1 VGSKTRSAGRVLV
14 EPTVTAKL
22 GAGVDIDVRGR
33 GVEIGE
39 RFRAQVEEKL
49 GRIERLDSRVS
60 HIEVDVSQDHAPH
73 GASKSVKVELTCV
86 SVGPVVRA
94 EASDDTKYAAL
105 DAAYDRLEERV
116 RRATSRRRDRWR
128 GKGHAVNGR
137 SHPNGSTPGAA
148 ASNGA
153 SPAPD
158 ADDEAFIEQWST
170 LADDATESKYGIV
183 VDGDG
188 PLVVREK
195 LHATSP
201 MTLDQAFYEMELV
214 GHTFYAFVDKES
226 GHPSVLYRRRG
237 YDYGVIRLDVQG

>member
-1 VGSKTRSAGRVLV
+1 M
-14 EPTVTAKL
+14 
-22 GAGVDIDVRGR
+22 DIDVRGR

-49 GRIERLDSRVS
+49 GRIERLDARVS
-60 HIEVDVSQDHAPH
+60 HIEVDVSQEHAPH

-86 SVGPVVRA
+86 SIGPVVRA
-94 EASDDTKYAAL
+94 EASDETKYAAL

-137 SHPNGSTPGAA
+137 SHANGSSAGAA
-148 ASNGA
+148 ASDGGSSTA
-153 SPAPD
+153 D
-158 ADDEAFIEQWST
+158 ADDEAFDAQWAAV
-170 LADDATESKYGIV
+170 ADDATDSAYGIV

-214 GHTFYAFVDKES
+214 GHAFYAFVDKES

>member
-1 VGSKTRSAGRVLV
+1 MGSKTRSAGRVLV
-14 EPTVTAKL
+14 EPTVTSRL
-22 GAGVDIDVRGR
+22 GADVDIDVRGR

-60 HIEVDVSQDHAPH
+60 HIEVDVSQEHAPH

-86 SVGPVVRA
+86 SIGPVVRA

-128 GKGHAVNGR
+128 GKGHPVNGR
-137 SHPNGSTPGAA
+137 SHANGAA
-148 ASNGA
+148 PAAAPGSGA
-153 SPAPD
+153 SPAAD
-158 ADDEAFIEQWST
+158 ADDDAFIERWSA
-170 LADDATESKYGIV
+170 LADDAVEAEYGIAV
-183 VDGDG
+183 EGDG
-188 PLVVREK
+188 PLIVREK

-214 GHTFYAFVDKES
+214 GHSFYAFVDKES